1 MSGAFLRLT
10 SADLL
15 LQSCFL
21 SVRNVSKFLSILNVN
36 KFLLNQ
42 KDEFLVSSPVFAH
55 RFSELPEVNRLP
67 SLLKWDV
74 PFLFLFFPDYK
85 PPVLVTEAK
94 AVIAVNHW
102 DIS

>member
-10 SADLL
+10 SADPL

-21 SVRNVSKFLSILNVN
+21 SVRNVSKFLSSLNVN

-55 RFSELPEVNRLP
+55 RFVRATRSKRAAHPPEMGCALSLPILP
-67 SLLKWDV
+67 
-74 PFLFLFFPDYK
+74 
-85 PPVLVTEAK
+85 
-94 AVIAVNHW
+94 
-102 DIS
+102 